1 MQKLCSITRKQI
13 HELAAIIEILI
24 GDMHTMFFG
33 LAVPPMARLYW
44 TIFALF
50 VVDFKFKCKIILN
63 NFN

>member
-24 GDMHTMFFG
+24 GDMHTMLFG
-33 LAVPPMARLYW
+33 LARLYW

-50 VVDFKFKCKIILN
+50 VVEFKCKCKIILN